1 MEVWQDMFLS
11 MGGRLVLINSSL
23 SNIPL
28 YMLYLFSAPLVVL
41 KRMDIFQ
48 KKIYYGKVKKW
59 PRNTI

>member
-1 MEVWQDMFLS
+1 MEVWQDMLS

-28 YMLYLFSAPLVVL
+28 YMLFILCSFGGSEKDGYFSE
-41 KRMDIFQ
+41 KN
-48 KKIYYGKVKKW
+48 YYGKVKKW